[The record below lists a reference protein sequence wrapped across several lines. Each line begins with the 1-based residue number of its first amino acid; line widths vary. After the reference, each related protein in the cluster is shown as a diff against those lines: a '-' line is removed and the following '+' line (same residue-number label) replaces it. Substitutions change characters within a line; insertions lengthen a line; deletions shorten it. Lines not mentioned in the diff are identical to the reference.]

1 MKRTLIGAAIA
12 AAAILA
18 GTALG
23 QGYGMGPGMMGGGY
37 GPGYGMGP
45 GMMGGGY
52 GPGYGMGP
60 GMMGGGY
67 GPGQGMGPGMMGGGY
82 GRGYAALDLSED
94 QRKKIDAIQED
105 VWRRQGALM
114 GAMHAQAGRMH
125 DDSGKDDAAARAAFD
140 TMATM
145 HKQMFETR
153 LEARKRIDA
162 VLTPEQ
168 RKQLS
173 R

>member
-1 MKRTLIGAAIA
+1 MKRTLISAAVA

-18 GTALG
+18 GTALA
-23 QGYGMGPGMMGGGY
+23 QGYGMGPGMMGGQ
-37 GPGYGMGP
+37 
-45 GMMGGGY
+45 

-67 GPGQGMGPGMMGGGY
+67 GPGQGMGPGMMGDY
-82 GRGYAALDLSED
+82 GPGYAALNLTDE
-94 QRKKIDAIQED
+94 QRKKIDAIQEE
-105 VWRRQGALM
+105 VWSKQGALM
-114 GAMHAQAGRMH
+114 GRMHAQSYRMH
-125 DDSGKDDAAARAAFD
+125 DFGKGDDATARKAFD
-140 TMATM
+140 EMAAA

-168 RKQLS
+168 RKQLG

>member
-1 MKRTLIGAAIA
+1 MKRTLIGAVVA
-12 AAAILA
+12 AAAILG

-45 GMMGGGY
+45 GMMGGH
-52 GPGYGMGP
+52 
-60 GMMGGGY
+60 

-82 GRGYAALDLSED
+82 GPGYAALNLTDE
-94 QRKKIDAIQED
+94 QRKKIDAVQED
-105 VWRRQGALM
+105 VWRKQGELM
-114 GAMHAQAGRMH
+114 GAMHAQSGRMH
-125 DDSGKDDAAARAAFD
+125 DDFGKDDAAARAAFD

-168 RKQLS
+168 RKQLG

>member
-1 MKRTLIGAAIA
+1 MKRTLIGAAVA
-12 AAAILA
+12 AAAILG

-23 QGYGMGPGMMGGGY
+23 QGYGPGYGMGPGMMGGGY

-67 GPGQGMGPGMMGGGY
+67 G
-82 GRGYAALDLSED
+82 RGYAALDLSED
-94 QRKKIDAIQED
+94 QRKKIDAIQEE
-105 VWRRQGALM
+105 VLRKQGELM

-125 DDSGKDDAAARAAFD
+125 DDFGKDDAAARAAFD

-168 RKQLS
+168 RKQLG

>member
-1 MKRTLIGAAIA
+1 MKRTVIGAALA
-12 AAAILA
+12 AAAILG
-18 GTALG
+18 GTALA
-23 QGYGMGPGMMGGGY
+23 QGYGTGPGMMGGY

-45 GMMGGGY
+45 GMMGGGMGPGMMGGY
-52 GPGYGMGP
+52 GPGRGMGP
-60 GMMGGGY
+60 GMGMGRGMMGGGY
-67 GPGQGMGPGMMGGGY
+67 GP
-82 GRGYAALDLSED
+82 YAGLDLTDE

-105 VWRRQGALM
+105 AWRKQGELM
-114 GAMHAQAGRMH
+114 GAMHAQGYRMH
-125 DDSGKDDAAARAAFD
+125 ESFDFGKDDATARAAFD

-145 HKQMFETR
+145 HKQMFELR

-168 RKQLS
+168 RKQIG

>member
-1 MKRTLIGAAIA
+1 MKRTLIGAALA
-12 AAAILA
+12 AAAILG
-18 GTALG
+18 GTALA
-23 QGYGMGPGMMGGGY
+23 QGYGMGPGMMGGN

-45 GMMGGGY
+45 GMMGGGMGPGMMGGY
-52 GPGYGMGP
+52 GPGRGMGP

-67 GPGQGMGPGMMGGGY
+67 GS
-82 GRGYAALDLSED
+82 YANLDLTDE

-105 VWRRQGALM
+105 AWRKQGELM
-114 GAMHAQAGRMH
+114 GAMHAQGYRMH
-125 DDSGKDDAAARAAFD
+125 ESFDFGKDDAAARAAFD

-145 HKQMFETR
+145 HKQMFELR
-153 LEARKRIDA
+153 LDARKRIDA

-168 RKQLS
+168 RKQIG